1 VTFQP
6 RHLATRR
13 ALLGAA
19 LASPLVA
26 RWAQAAGLPALAV
39 WKDRSCTC
47 CGGWIAHMR
56 TAGFP
61 AAVAETDD
69 MEAVKR
75 RFAVPD
81 ALQSCHTATVDGYVL
96 EGHVPAQDVRR
107 LLTERPA
114 ARGLA
119 APGMPASAPGMDLPG
134 QPYRVILFGTVS
146 GDRVFAQH

>member
-1 VTFQP
+1 
-6 RHLATRR
+6 
-13 ALLGAA
+13 
-19 LASPLVA
+19 
-26 RWAQAAGLPALAV
+26 
-39 WKDRSCTC
+39 
-47 CGGWIAHMR
+47 MR